1 MHVSLAEEM
10 CGENMNESRE
20 RIVKEEA
27 SRLERKHT
35 RNRGKRGAVREWGS
49 QHECV

>member
-1 MHVSLAEEM
+1 MLVSLAKEM
-10 CGENMNESRE
+10 CGENINESRE

-27 SRLERKHT
+27 SWLERKHT
-35 RNRGKRGAVREWGS
+35 RNRGKRGVVREWGR

>member
-1 MHVSLAEEM
+1 MHVSLAKEM

-27 SRLERKHT
+27 SWLERKHI
-35 RNRGKRGAVREWGS
+35 RNHGKRGAVREWGRQQES
-49 QHECV
+49 V